1 MNLEDIYNQ
10 LEKLENDLEYYT
22 NRLEEIKSLIRPQGT
37 SFDKVLVDGRK
48 HTDKILKYVEM
59 EDRLQLE
66 ATIKYIKDK
75 INHLNA
81 LKEKEIERLAK
92 YGEYV
97 KVVVLLKEKEFI
109 KEYNGKK
116 RHLTWNEIADKV
128 YCSRRTAINWY
139 KLGIEERKRTL

>member
-10 LEKLENDLEYYT
+10 LEELENNLEYYQ
-22 NRLEEIKSLIRPQGT
+22 NRLEEIKSLVMPKSTQ
-37 SFDKVLVDGRK
+37 FDKILVDGGK
-48 HTDKILKYVEM
+48 HTDNLLKYVEI
-59 EDRLQLE
+59 EDKLQLE
-66 ATIKYIKDK
+66 STISYIKNRLKD
-75 INHLNA
+75 LNR
-81 LKEKEIERLAK
+81 LKNKEIDRLAK

-97 KVVVLLKEKEFI
+97 KVVVLLKEREFI

-139 KLGIEERKRTL
+139 KLGIEERKRTP

>member
-10 LEKLENDLEYYT
+10 LEKLENDLEYYI
-22 NRLEEIKSLIRPQGT
+22 NRLEEIKSLVMPQGT
-37 SFDKVLVDGRK
+37 SFDKILVDGGK
-48 HTDKILKYVEM
+48 HTDKVLKYVET

-66 ATIKYIKDK
+66 TTIKYIKDK
-75 INHLNA
+75 INHLNN

>member
-22 NRLEEIKSLIRPQGT
+22 NRLEEIKSLVMPQGT

-75 INHLNA
+75 INHLKT
-81 LKEKEIERLAK
+81 LKEKEIERLTK